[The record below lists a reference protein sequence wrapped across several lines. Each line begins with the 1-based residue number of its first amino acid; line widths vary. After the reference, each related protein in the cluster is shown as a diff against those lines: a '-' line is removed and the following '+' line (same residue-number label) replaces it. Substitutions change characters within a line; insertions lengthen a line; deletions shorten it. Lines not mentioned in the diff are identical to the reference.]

1 MPAVIVLQDAKE
13 GSISISSSSSQFENS
28 EKETMSSR
36 HAKTEGDYTRA
47 MHGKR
52 NVK

>member
-1 MPAVIVLQDAKE
+1 MRKKEAAAV
-13 GSISISSSSSQFENS
+13 SQFENS

-36 HAKTEGDYTRA
+36 HAKTEGDYTRD
-47 MHGKR
+47 MHGKS